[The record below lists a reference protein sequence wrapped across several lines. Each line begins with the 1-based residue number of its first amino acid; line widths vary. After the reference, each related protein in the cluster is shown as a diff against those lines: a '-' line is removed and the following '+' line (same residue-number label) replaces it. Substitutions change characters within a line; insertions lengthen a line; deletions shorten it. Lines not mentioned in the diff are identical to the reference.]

1 MSLAGFF
8 FARRTG
14 RISAP
19 GGPEAI
25 TRSAEIPPRNDT
37 DKETTMEYLAETN
50 ADITP
55 ERVEADAFLM
65 DMDGVLVRGANVIP
79 GAVEFI
85 ARLRALG
92 KPFLILTNNSLYTPR
107 DLQARLAHTGLDVP
121 PEALYT
127 SALAT
132 AQFLHR
138 QCPGG
143 RAYVIGEAGLTTAL
157 HDVDYVLTEQ
167 DPDYVVL
174 GETHS
179 YSFQRL
185 AQAIRLVAAGARFI
199 ATNPDVVGPA
209 EEGLVPATGAVAA
222 LIAEATGVRP
232 YFVGKPNPLM
242 IRSALRQIGAHSET
256 AVMIGDRMDTDIVA
270 GTEAGMPTVLVLSGV
285 TRPEQVERF
294 PYRPTLV
301 VESVADIDPA
311 VRTQAGDIR
320 QNRIALAG

>member
-1 MSLAGFF
+1 MV
-8 FARRTG
+8 RRAFVCPTTNG
-14 RISAP
+14 QPAHIPRSIPMTISSDAS
-19 GGPEAI
+19 G
-25 TRSAEIPPRNDT
+25 SAEAR
-37 DKETTMEYLAETN
+37 
-50 ADITP
+50 TP
-55 ERVEADAFLM
+55 VEADAFLM
-65 DMDGVLVRGANVIP
+65 DMDGVLIRGTQVIP
-79 GAVEFI
+79 GAAEFI
-85 ARLRALG
+85 SRLRSRE

-107 DLQARLAHTGLDVP
+107 DLQDRLSHAGLDVP
-121 PEALYT
+121 AEALYT

-143 RAYVIGEAGLTTAL
+143 KAYVIGEAGLTTAL

-185 AQAIRLVAAGARFI
+185 TQAIRLVAAGARFI

-222 LIAEATGVRP
+222 LISEATGVRP

-242 IRSALRQIGAHSET
+242 MRSALRQLGAHSET
-256 AVMIGDRMDTDIVA
+256 AVMIGDRMDTDIRA
-270 GTEAGMPTVLVLSGV
+270 GTEAGMRTVLVLTGV
-285 TRPEQVERF
+285 TTREQVDSF
-294 PYRPTLV
+294 PYRPSDI
-301 VESVADIDPA
+301 VESVADIKLSE
-311 VRTQAGDIR
+311 TT
-320 QNRIALAG
+320 

>member
-1 MSLAGFF
+1 MENSIQADV
-8 FARRTG
+8 ATVM
-14 RISAP
+14 
-19 GGPEAI
+19 
-25 TRSAEIPPRNDT
+25 
-37 DKETTMEYLAETN
+37 ET
-50 ADITP
+50 
-55 ERVEADAFLM
+55 VEAEAYLM
-65 DMDGVLVRGANVIP
+65 DMDGVLVRGAQVIP

-85 ARLRALG
+85 ARLRAQE

-143 RAYVIGEAGLTTAL
+143 TAYVIGEAGLTTAL
-157 HDVDYVLTEQ
+157 HDVNYVLSDQ

-222 LIAEATGVRP
+222 LVAEATGVRP

-270 GTEAGMPTVLVLSGV
+270 GTEAGMQTVLVLSGV

-294 PYRPTLV
+294 PYRPTMVL
-301 VESVADIDPA
+301 ESVACIDPG
-311 VRTQAGDIR
+311 VRTRGNEVR
-320 QNRIALAG
+320 QTRIALAG

>member
-1 MSLAGFF
+1 MKDSTDVVNS
-8 FARRTG
+8 TG
-14 RISAP
+14 
-19 GGPEAI
+19 G
-25 TRSAEIPPRNDT
+25 T
-37 DKETTMEYLAETN
+37 K
-50 ADITP
+50 
-55 ERVEADAFLM
+55 VEADAFLM
-65 DMDGVLVRGANVIP
+65 DMDGVLVRGAQVIP
-79 GAVEFI
+79 GAAEFI
-85 ARLRALG
+85 ARLRSQE

-121 PEALYT
+121 SEALYT

-143 RAYVIGEAGLTTAL
+143 KAYVIGEAGLTTAL
-157 HDVDYVLTEQ
+157 HDVDYVLSDQ

-174 GETHS
+174 GETHT

-185 AQAIRLVAAGARFI
+185 AQAIRLVAGGARFI

-222 LIAEATGVRP
+222 LISEATGVRP

-242 IRSALRQIGAHSET
+242 MRSALRQIGAHSES

-270 GTEAGMPTVLVLSGV
+270 GTEAGMQTVLVLSGV
-285 TRPEQVERF
+285 ARLEEVGRF

-301 VESVADIDPA
+301 VDSVAQIDP
-311 VRTQAGDIR
+311 GDTR
-320 QNRIALAG
+320 SHRPSGAAA

>member
-1 MSLAGFF
+1 MKDS
-8 FARRTG
+8 
-14 RISAP
+14 
-19 GGPEAI
+19 
-25 TRSAEIPPRNDT
+25 
-37 DKETTMEYLAETN
+37 MEVIASTSG
-50 ADITP
+50 T
-55 ERVEADAFLM
+55 RVEADAFLM
-65 DMDGVLVRGANVIP
+65 DMDGVLVRGAQVIP
-79 GAVEFI
+79 GAAEFI
-85 ARLRALG
+85 ARLRSKE

-121 PEALYT
+121 SEALYT

-143 RAYVIGEAGLTTAL
+143 KAYVIGEAGLTTAL
-157 HDVDYVLTEQ
+157 HDVDYVLSDQ

-174 GETHS
+174 GETHT

-185 AQAIRLVAAGARFI
+185 AQAIRLVAGGARFI

-242 IRSALRQIGAHSET
+242 MRSALRQIGAHSEST
-256 AVMIGDRMDTDIVA
+256 VMIGDRMDTDIVA
-270 GTEAGMPTVLVLSGV
+270 GTEAGMQTVLVLSGV
-285 TRPEQVERF
+285 ARLEEVGRF
-294 PYRPTLV
+294 PYRPTMIV
-301 VESVADIDPA
+301 DSVAQINPGESKSHRSPTA
-311 VRTQAGDIR
+311 A
-320 QNRIALAG
+320 A